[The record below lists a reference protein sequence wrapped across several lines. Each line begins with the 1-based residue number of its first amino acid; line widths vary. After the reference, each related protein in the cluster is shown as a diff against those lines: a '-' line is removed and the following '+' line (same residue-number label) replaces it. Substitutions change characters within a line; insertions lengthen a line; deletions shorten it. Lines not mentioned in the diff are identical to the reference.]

1 MRQYP
6 VNLALESKPCAVIGG
21 GEVAARK
28 VNGLLEAG
36 AEVTIITPVA
46 CDAIEKS
53 ARRGEVK
60 IVRRKY
66 RKGDLKG
73 MKLALVATDDS
84 DLNCRVAAEA
94 RSLNVPVNVADAPDE
109 CDFTLPA
116 LLRRGDVTIAIG
128 TGGSSPALARALKD
142 LIGKVIG
149 PEYGE
154 LARILGKLRK
164 RFVERGENLAGR
176 RELFESLIASELK
189 ECLNRRDYAAARKI
203 IADLAGED
211 MGISLEDGQ

>member
-36 AEVTIITPVA
+36 AEVTIITPEA

-116 LLRRGDVTIAIG
+116 LLRRGDITIAVG

-189 ECLNRRDYAAARKI
+189 ECLKRCDYAAARRI

-211 MGISLEDGQ
+211 MEISLEDGQ